1 MPKDLRVFLDKLLK
15 EAPQEII
22 TIEKEVDPK
31 FEISAILQHLE
42 NRDSFPAVLFKRV
55 KNMNGESSDFQMVT
69 NVFGNRE
76 KCALAL
82 DLPLS
87 KSGMEVSLE
96 YSTRQLN
103 FIEPVVV
110 SKKEAPVKEVVKVGD
125 DVDLRELPIVSH
137 HGMDAGAYFTTTA
150 IAQDPDLNGNYNS
163 SHHRMLVRNKNET
176 GIYMSP
182 RHLWNF
188 YTRAEERGES
198 LPIAQVIGHHPG
210 WYLGSEKLIDGIS
223 VNELDIIGGILNEP
237 VRLTPSEAY
246 GDKLMVPA
254 DAEVIVEGEI
264 LPIERDAE
272 APFGEFTAYYGPQK
286 WCPIV
291 KIKAITYRKNP
302 IYQNIFV
309 GHADNQIVG
318 GIPKEGGVYKQIQS
332 VIPTVKAV
340 HFPISGCCRFNV
352 YVSIDK
358 RNEGEAVSAALATL
372 PLFDEIK
379 HVIVVDDDI
388 DVFNER
394 DVMWAVATRL
404 QADQGVNIITN
415 ARGGTLDPS
424 QLATTMGAK
433 MIIDATR
440 PVDRPFAER
449 IEVPMDVMER
459 VKLKEWIPE
468 DEQKKIGG
476 ALS

>member
-1 MPKDLRVFLDKLLK
+1 
-15 EAPQEII
+15 
-22 TIEKEVDPK
+22 
-31 FEISAILQHLE
+31 
-42 NRDSFPAVLFKRV
+42 
-55 KNMNGESSDFQMVT
+55 
-69 NVFGNRE
+69 
-76 KCALAL
+76 
-82 DLPLS
+82 
-87 KSGMEVSLE
+87 
-96 YSTRQLN
+96 
-103 FIEPVVV
+103 
-110 SKKEAPVKEVVKVGD
+110 
-125 DVDLRELPIVSH
+125 
-137 HGMDAGAYFTTTA
+137 
-150 IAQDPDLNGNYNS
+150 
-163 SHHRMLVRNKNET
+163 
-176 GIYMSP
+176 
-182 RHLWNF
+182 LWNF

-254 DAEVIVEGEI
+254 DAEIIVEGEI

-404 QADQGVNIITN
+404 QADRGVNIITN

-449 IEVPMDVMER
+449 IEVPTDVMER

>member
-1 MPKDLRVFLDKLLK
+1 MPKDLRVFLDKLLE

-22 TIEKEVDPK
+22 VVEKEVDPK

-42 NRDSFPAVLFKRV
+42 NADQFPAVLFKHV
-55 KNMNGESSDFQMVT
+55 KNMKGKSSDFQMVT
-69 NVFGNRE
+69 NVFANRK

-82 DLPLS
+82 DLPVT
-87 KSGMEVSLE
+87 KSRMEVSLE
-96 YSTRQLN
+96 YSKRQLN
-103 FIEPVVV
+103 FIKPKVV
-110 SKKEAPVKEVVKVGD
+110 SKKDAPVKGVVKVGD
-125 DVDLRELPIVSH
+125 EVDLMELPVATH
-137 HGMDAGAYFTTTA
+137 HEMDAGAYFTTTV

-163 SHHRMLVRNKNET
+163 SHHRMLIRNKNET

-188 YTRAEERGES
+188 YTRAEERGEP
-198 LPIAQVIGHHPG
+198 LPMAQVIGHHPS
-210 WYLGSEKLIDGIS
+210 WYLGSEKLIDGIA
-223 VNELDIIGGILNEP
+223 VNEYEIIGGILNEP
-237 VRLTPSEAY
+237 LRVTPSEAY
-246 GDKLMVPA
+246 GERLMVPA
-254 DAEVIVEGEI
+254 DAEIIVEGEI
-264 LPIERDAE
+264 LPNERDAE
-272 APFGEFTAYYGPQK
+272 APFGEFTGYYGPQK

-291 KIKAITYRKNP
+291 KIKAITYRKQP
-302 IYQNIFV
+302 IFQNIFV

-358 RNEGEAVSAALATL
+358 RNEGEAVSAALMTL

-379 HVIVVDDDI
+379 HVIVVDEDI

-394 DVMWAVATRL
+394 EVLWAVATRL
-404 QADQGVNIITN
+404 QADQGVNIIRN

-424 QLATTMGAK
+424 QITTTMGAK
-433 MIIDATR
+433 MIIDATIPIER
-440 PVDRPFAER
+440 AFAEK
-449 IEVPMDVMER
+449 INVPKEVMEQ
-459 VKLKEWIPE
+459 VKLKDWVPD
-468 DEQKKIGG
+468 DEQSKIGG
-476 ALS
+476 AI

>member
-1 MPKDLRVFLDKLLK
+1 
-15 EAPQEII
+15 
-22 TIEKEVDPK
+22 
-31 FEISAILQHLE
+31 
-42 NRDSFPAVLFKRV
+42 
-55 KNMNGESSDFQMVT
+55 
-69 NVFGNRE
+69 
-76 KCALAL
+76 
-82 DLPLS
+82 
-87 KSGMEVSLE
+87 
-96 YSTRQLN
+96 
-103 FIEPVVV
+103 
-110 SKKEAPVKEVVKVGD
+110 
-125 DVDLRELPIVSH
+125 
-137 HGMDAGAYFTTTA
+137 
-150 IAQDPDLNGNYNS
+150 
-163 SHHRMLVRNKNET
+163 
-176 GIYMSP
+176 
-182 RHLWNF
+182 
-188 YTRAEERGES
+188 
-198 LPIAQVIGHHPG
+198 
-210 WYLGSEKLIDGIS
+210 
-223 VNELDIIGGILNEP
+223 LNEP

-404 QADQGVNIITN
+404 QADRGVNIITN